1 MKYTLWLIVV
11 IGVLFLSGCGND
23 LVITANTAA
32 LPRLSIE
39 STQIAADN
47 GQVYSIVINDHQ
59 LLPGYLQINAGDS
72 IEFINKDNG
81 RYSLIFNNDF
91 EDEILPSGTLV
102 EHKFTS
108 TGQVRYTALFLD
120 KAKKDEETVLQG
132 VIVVN

>member
-91 EDEILPSGTLV
+91 EDEILPSGTLIA
-102 EHKFTS
+102 HKFIQS
-108 TGQVRYTALFLD
+108 GQVHYTSLFLD

-132 VIVVN
+132 VV